1 MPEENAMLRLTL
13 ILFSI
18 ISTTL
23 MGIGIIIALVAGLD
37 TLQPIVI
44 AAALGLVVSIPA
56 SWYVAKQ
63 IS

>member
-1 MPEENAMLRLTL
+1 MLRLMM

-23 MGIGIIIALVAGLD
+23 MGVAIMVVLVMGLD
-37 TLQPIVI
+37 TLQPIVV
-44 AAALGLVVSIPA
+44 AAALGSVAAVPVS
-56 SWYVAKQ
+56 WLVAKQ